1 MKKIII
7 CFCLSLSL
15 LLQSC
20 IWRTNDDDIRINPD
34 NYKPVTMDRPA
45 FENAV
50 QGGTFQTIANPGK
63 IYIKDELMFIS
74 DVNKGFGVYNYSD
87 PANPLPI
94 GYIKIP
100 GATDIAVRNNNIYIN
115 QAVDLVALQ
124 YHPASNTLTVIS
136 RNRNVFPQKLSPR
149 GSVATILPNQIVI
162 DWTL

>member
-1 MKKIII
+1 MKKIIVF
-7 CFCLSLSL
+7 FCLTLSF

-20 IWRTNDDDIRINPD
+20 IWRTNDDDIPVSPD
-34 NYKPVTMDRPA
+34 NYKPVIMNRQA

-50 QGGTFQTIANPGK
+50 EGISFQTINNPGK
-63 IYIKDELMFIS
+63 IYIKDQLMFIS
-74 DVNKGFGVYNYSD
+74 DTNKGFGVYDYSD

-115 QAVDLVALQ
+115 QAVDLVSLQ
-124 YHPASNTLTVIS
+124 YNPSSHTLTVTS
-136 RNRNVFPQKLSPR
+136 RNRNVFPQKRSPR
-149 GSVATILPNQIVI
+149 GSVATLLPNQIVT